1 MEERLKVE
9 VQISSY
15 DAKGLQCFVA
25 EQIQKYRPEE
35 SGPKKMFKKVA
46 GSFRQSSSVNRQH
59 HFLQP

>member
-46 GSFRQSSSVNRQH
+46 GSLVREYHARQNCSLH
-59 HFLQP
+59 

>member
-46 GSFRQSSSVNRQH
+46 GSLVK
-59 HFLQP
+59 